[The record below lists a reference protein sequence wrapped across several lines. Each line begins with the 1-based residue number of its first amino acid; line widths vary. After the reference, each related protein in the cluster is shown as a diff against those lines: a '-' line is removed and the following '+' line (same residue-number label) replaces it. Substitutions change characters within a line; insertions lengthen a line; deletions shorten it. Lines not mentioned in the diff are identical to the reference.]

1 MKYKVLVTARS
12 FGISDSL
19 AEELLND
26 HDCEVIK
33 LDGKNGPISLQLEK
47 ELPTADA
54 VIAGLEKYDEVL
66 ISSANKLKIISR
78 YGVGYENVDVGSATK
93 NGIAVTITPNA
104 NSESVADMAVAL
116 MLECARN
123 ISTMNTSIKDGKQI
137 RPYGVEMWEKTVGII
152 GMGNIGRG
160 VAKRCSGFN
169 MRILCFDKYKD
180 KSIDKELNVE
190 YTDFDTLIEQ
200 SDFITLHTPLTN
212 ETLNMFSHP
221 QFSKMKKDAI
231 LINTARGGLVNEKDL
246 YEALLEGTIRGAGLD
261 STVEEPPYGNP
272 LLSLDNCVITPHAGA
287 ATLEASSKMSYLAA
301 QNVIS
306 ILEDNHCDYQ
316 VK

>member
-26 HDCEVIK
+26 HGCEVIK
-33 LDGKNGPISLQLEK
+33 LDGKNGPINLQLAR

-54 VIAGLEKYDEVL
+54 VIAGLEKYDKEL
-66 ISSANKLKIISR
+66 ISLAKQLKVISR
-78 YGVGYENVDVGSATK
+78 YGVGYENVDVDSANTQ
-93 NGIAVTITPNA
+93 GIAVTITPNA

-123 ISTMNTSIKDGKQI
+123 ICTMNTSIKNGKQI
-137 RPYGVEMWEKTVGII
+137 RPYGVEMWQKTVGII

-160 VAKRCSGFN
+160 VAKRCNGFN
-169 MRILCFDKYKD
+169 MRILCFDKYIN
-180 KSIDKELNVE
+180 KSFDNKLNVE
-190 YTDFDTLIEQ
+190 YTDFDTVIEQ

-212 ETLNMFSHP
+212 ETLNMFSQP
-221 QFSKMKKDAI
+221 QFLKMKKDAI

-272 LLSLDNCVITPHAGA
+272 LLSLDNCIITPHAGA

>member
-1 MKYKVLVTARS
+1 MKYKVIVTARS

-19 AEELLND
+19 AEELLNN

-33 LDGKNGPISLQLEK
+33 LDGNNGPINLQLAK

-54 VIAGLEKYDEVL
+54 VIAGLEKYDKGL
-66 ISSANKLKIISR
+66 ISSTKKLKVISR
-78 YGVGYENVDVGSATK
+78 YGVGYENVDIDAATSQ
-93 NGIAVTITPNA
+93 GIAVTITPNA

-123 ISTMNTSIKDGKQI
+123 ISVMNTSIKNGQQI
-137 RPYGVEMWEKTVGII
+137 RPYGVEMWQKTVGII
-152 GMGNIGRG
+152 GMGNIGNG
-160 VAKRCSGFN
+160 VAKRCNGFN
-169 MRILCFDKYKD
+169 MRILCFDKYKN

-212 ETLNMFSHP
+212 ETLNMFSQP
-221 QFSKMKKDAI
+221 QFIKMKKDAI

-301 QNVIS
+301 KNVIS
-306 ILEDNHCDYQ
+306 ILEDNKCEYQ